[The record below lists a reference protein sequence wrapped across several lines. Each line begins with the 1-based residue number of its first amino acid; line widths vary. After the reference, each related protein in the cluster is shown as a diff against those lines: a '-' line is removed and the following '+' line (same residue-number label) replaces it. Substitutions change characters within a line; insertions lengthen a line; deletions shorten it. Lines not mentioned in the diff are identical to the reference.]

1 MVYIGYNYEG
11 KPISIVSAK
20 SKELAYA
27 YWQGKDI
34 LPHTHQ
40 CLEEDFA
47 SLDDH
52 PTGVFEIL
60 KTRKVTL
67 SPFGGTPQEYLVVD
81 K

>member
-1 MVYIGYNYEG
+1 MVFIGYNHDN

-34 LPHTHQ
+34 LPHSHKTV
-40 CLEEDFA
+40 EEDFTP
-47 SLDDH
+47 LNEH
-52 PTGVFEIL
+52 PTGVFPIME
-60 KTRKVTL
+60 TAEVSL
-67 SPFGGTPQEYLVVD
+67 SSFGGNPSKYLVI

>member
-1 MVYIGYNYEG
+1 MVYIGYDYESI
-11 KPISIVSAK
+11 PISVVSAK
-20 SKELAYA
+20 SKELAVA
-27 YWQGKDI
+27 YWQGKEI
-34 LPHTHQ
+34 LPHTIQ

-60 KTRKVTL
+60 KTKEKTIGSKFEKYRI
-67 SPFGGTPQEYLVVD
+67 VV